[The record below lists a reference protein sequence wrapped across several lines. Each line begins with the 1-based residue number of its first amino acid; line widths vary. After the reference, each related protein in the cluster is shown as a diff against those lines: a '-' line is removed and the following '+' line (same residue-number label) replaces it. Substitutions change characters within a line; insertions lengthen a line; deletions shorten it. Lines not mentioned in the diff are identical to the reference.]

1 MKYLLAYLLALS
13 ILSFQLSE
21 MLVYVSFKINQEYIA
36 KNLCV
41 EKDVEGS
48 TCKGCCQLKKKLDDQ
63 KQTKEALPVPVNQF
77 EKLDINFVDNSQNTK
92 VVYEPGIV
100 LLRYSPNGNYHFQPN
115 LRIFHPP
122 QKSVL

>member
-41 EKDVEGS
+41 EKDIEGS

-63 KQTKEALPVPVNQF
+63 KQTKEALPVNQF
-77 EKLDINFVDNSQNTK
+77 EKLDINFVDNNEDTK
-92 VVYEPGIV
+92 VMYPLEVIE
-100 LLRYSPNGNYHFQPN
+100 LRFSTSDDYHFHFIH
-115 LRIFHPP
+115 RIFHPP
-122 QKSVL
+122 QKFVL